1 MELQEYQSVDRV
13 GRVSKVNNDGPQK
26 IRKNS
31 EQRNAIYEVMIK
43 YDSNLKKINKID
55 FQDMALLAL
64 DQAKK
69 HPIGKY
75 THILIDESQD
85 LSRVQLQFLKALYN
99 EKSYSSIIFISD
111 VAQSIYSQAWLIK
124 NRSFTTLG
132 FDMTGKSNF
141 LSKNY
146 RTTTQIAQ
154 AAFSLINSDEDLL
167 EDDNFVK
174 PNLIDKQGE
183 YPIYKNFKSKNEE
196 GSYLA
201 QLITK
206 NLINNYALKDIVII
220 ARIKTQLKEFQEY
233 LQKHNIPSSIFDNK
247 DEFNFAEESVK
258 LVTMHSI
265 KGLEFKVVII
275 AGLNSKVMPLCSN
288 KNEFDDMEMLE
299 SREKKLLYV
308 GMTRATEKLFI
319 T

>member
-1 MELQEYQSVDRV
+1 
-13 GRVSKVNNDGPQK
+13 
-26 IRKNS
+26 
-31 EQRNAIYEVMIK
+31 
-43 YDSNLKKINKID
+43 
-55 FQDMALLAL
+55 
-64 DQAKK
+64 
-69 HPIGKY
+69 
-75 THILIDESQD
+75 
-85 LSRVQLQFLKALYN
+85 
-99 EKSYSSIIFISD
+99 
-111 VAQSIYSQAWLIK
+111 
-124 NRSFTTLG
+124 
-132 FDMTGKSNF
+132 MTGKSNS

-233 LQKHNIPSSIFDNK
+233 LQKYNIPSSIFDNK
-247 DEFNFAEESVK
+247 DLDEIDEIPKFDSSMIPLTLETIEYVDFKRNTSHKFIKDSS
-258 LVTMHSI
+258 SI
-265 KGLEFKVVII
+265 GEISFYNYKYFIVFQKIHCILTI
-275 AGLNSKVMPLCSN
+275 N
-288 KNEFDDMEMLE
+288 ML
-299 SREKKLLYV
+299 
-308 GMTRATEKLFI
+308 
-319 T
+319 